1 MACFLSFP
9 TQTATFCRESNFPK
23 PPLVNAR
30 LRELPSEFCNAVCT
44 RKLTWRPYYVVK
56 SLMIYTT
63 EPEPDIRPEI
73 PYQRKCSYK
82 KKDKGAAKISS
93 VSMPVGSVYI
103 PWICFPHSVRYQW
116 KRKTKPYSVFPIA
129 VFNTKCDK
137 RLTNLFLYPSLRAKC
152 EKRFV
157 FRFPHR
163 SQLWKMRNMVNG
175 IVYCWVADLGS
186 TICISTPNFVEI
198 GWFPA
203 EI

>member
-82 KKDKGAAKISS
+82 KKIK
-93 VSMPVGSVYI
+93 VPQ
-103 PWICFPHSVRYQW
+103 RY
-116 KRKTKPYSVFPIA
+116 
-129 VFNTKCDK
+129 
-137 RLTNLFLYPSLRAKC
+137 RASAC
-152 EKRFV
+152 LLGPCIYRGFV
-157 FRFPHR
+157 FLIQFGINENGKRNHR
-163 SQLWKMRNMVNG
+163 VTWSMTPPLRINLTLVGTMVFFSINLGFLVSLDDLWASVKR
-175 IVYCWVADLGS
+175 
-186 TICISTPNFVEI
+186 
-198 GWFPA
+198 PA
-203 EI
+203 RKY

>member
-82 KKDKGAAKISS
+82 KKIK
-93 VSMPVGSVYI
+93 VPQ
-103 PWICFPHSVRYQW
+103 RYRASACLLGPCIYRGFVFLIQFGINENG
-116 KRKTKPYSVFPIA
+116 KRNHTPFFQLPYSIRNVINGLQTYFCIPHC
-129 VFNTKCDK
+129 VRN
-137 RLTNLFLYPSLRAKC
+137 AKNDSF
-152 EKRFV
+152 FV
-157 FRFPHR
+157 F
-163 SQLWKMRNMVNG
+163 L
-175 IVYCWVADLGS
+175 IDLS
-186 TICISTPNFVEI
+186 YEKWEI
-198 GWFPA
+198 R
-203 EI
+203 